1 MDEGMKV
8 RDLLPDRLD
17 GLGEE
22 TKKKLCKDKSVSA
35 MSLAWDYIESQ
46 LDDELRDLLDMD
58 VFEVL
63 GKAWAGAK
71 RLSEYRDKTKHPPG
85 IRELLK
91 FGDFD
96 FERELHPV
104 IEVTIGDCPCVD
116 LNFTVKLGG
125 HFSGLYLGIKDA
137 HIIDG
142 RSGKAWASAQ
152 VSCEEVPLHKEKETK
167 KFVLPGTFKLTPPGI
182 EIPSLV

>member
-1 MDEGMKV
+1 MDEQMKLK
-8 RDLLPDRLD
+8 DLLPDRFE

-22 TKKKLCKDKSVSA
+22 SRKECSQDQKVDA
-35 MSLAWDYIESQ
+35 MHLAWDYIGSQ
-46 LDDELRDLLDMD
+46 LEDEIRDLLDLD

-71 RLSEYRDKTKHPPG
+71 HLAEYRDKTKHPPG

-96 FERELHPV
+96 FERKLHLI
-104 IEVTIGDCPCVD
+104 IEVTIGDCPSTKLD
-116 LNFTVKLGG
+116 FTLKLTGS
-125 HFSGLYLGIKDA
+125 FSGLYLGIRDA

-142 RSGKAWASAQ
+142 RSGKGWASAQ
-152 VSCEEVPLHKEKETK
+152 LSYADVPLHKEKETK
-167 KFVLPGTFKLTPPGI
+167 KFTLPGRFKFAEPGI
-182 EIPSLV
+182 EIPSLL